1 MKVKVVKDRRC
12 DIDRLY
18 DDLFNK
24 MVRDAAL
31 NARQSVI
38 VKTFL
43 RDIVRRRIQEVEAA
57 VEMGYLLAL
66 IEVERCGTSRKA
78 TRLKKIQARAAEH
91 INEAY
96 SRGYINANGFFE
108 DYDGCGYERLK
119 AKLHGY
125 GLEYEGK

>member
-1 MKVKVVKDRRC
+1 MKVKVKADRRSA
-12 DIDRLY
+12 IDREY
-18 DDLFNK
+18 DDMYNK
-24 MVRDAAL
+24 MLRESGI

-43 RDIVRRRIQEVEAA
+43 RAIVRRRIQEIEAA
-57 VEMGYLLAL
+57 VEMGYLLSL

>member
-1 MKVKVVKDRRC
+1 MKVKVKADRRSA
-12 DIDRLY
+12 IDREY
-18 DDLFNK
+18 DDMYNK
-24 MVRDAAL
+24 MLRESGI

-43 RDIVRRRIQEVEAA
+43 RAIVRRRIQEIEAA

-66 IEVERCGTSRKA
+66 IETERFGTSPKS
-78 TRLKKIQARAAEH
+78 TRLKRVQARAAEH

>member
-1 MKVKVVKDRRC
+1 V
-12 DIDRLY
+12 
-18 DDLFNK
+18 
-24 MVRDAAL
+24 
-31 NARQSVI
+31 
-38 VKTFL
+38 
-43 RDIVRRRIQEVEAA
+43 
-57 VEMGYLLAL
+57 
-66 IEVERCGTSRKA
+66 
-78 TRLKKIQARAAEH
+78 QARAAEH